1 MGMQQLPQNIEAE
14 QAVIGSL
21 VKENDCINDVVEIIQ
36 LKDFYREAHQIIYTA
51 ILGMYQKDI
60 GIDLVTLINY
70 MGKEKVQAAGGMT
83 YITQLVDGVASTSN
97 IKDYAKI
104 VKEKSNRR
112 QVIKTAQEALGNAY
126 DERNKVDCII
136 TQISDNLLK
145 IDSNKG
151 GIKDDK
157 EVMETTLKK
166 IEENYQNGGQ
176 ISGMETGYK
185 DLDLAINGVGKGQ
198 FVIIAGRP
206 AMGKS
211 VFTLNLADYM
221 SRKYRTLIFSLEMTN
236 EQLGMR
242 RLAADTKI
250 KSVCLRMGKLTDKD
264 WEVLVKRSA
273 NIATNSKMLYDD
285 TPGLTVNEIK
295 ARAKKAK
302 LKYGG
307 LDVIVVDH
315 IGLIQGNNRIG
326 DKRKQLEE
334 ITNQL
339 KVMAKEL
346 DVCVIG
352 LSQLSRAPEQRQ
364 DHRPILADLRESGS
378 IEQDADVVIGLYR
391 DEYYKPNTKEKGI
404 MEAIILKQ
412 RDGRCGT
419 IKLAY
424 VPEIQ
429 FVANMLQNRA

>member
-1 MGMQQLPQNIEAE
+1 MQQFRLPQSIEAE
-14 QAVIGSL
+14 QAVLGS
-21 VKENDCINDVVEIIQ
+21 VIKNNDTINDVVEIIQ
-36 LKDFYREAHQIIYTA
+36 AEDFYVRSHNIIYKC
-51 ILGMYQKDI
+51 ILEMYQKNI
-60 GIDLVTLINY
+60 GIDLVTLANY
-70 MGKEKVQAAGGMT
+70 MRKEKLKVVGGIT
-83 YITQLVDGVASTSN
+83 YIIKLADGVTSTVN

-104 VKEKSNRR
+104 VKEKSNMR
-112 QVIKTAQEALGNAY
+112 QVIKTAQEALENAY
-126 DERNKVDCII
+126 DEKNKVDSII
-136 TQISDNLLK
+136 TEISDNLLK
-145 IDSNKG
+145 IDNHKG
-151 GIKDDK
+151 KIKNDK

-166 IEENYQNGGQ
+166 IEESYQNGGK
-176 ISGMETGYK
+176 ISGMSTGYK
-185 DLDLAINGVGKGQ
+185 DLDLAINGLGKGQ
-198 FVIIAGRP
+198 FVVIAGRP

-221 SRKYRTLIFSLEMTN
+221 ARKYRVLIFSLEMTN

-250 KSVCLRMGKLTDKD
+250 KSVCLRMGKLSDKD

-273 NIATNSKMLYDD
+273 SIATNSKMLYDD
-285 TPGLTVNEIK
+285 TSGITVNEIK

-302 LKYGG
+302 LKYDG
-307 LDVIVVDH
+307 LDVVVVDH
-315 IGLIQGNNRIG
+315 IGLVQGNSRIG

-346 DVCVIG
+346 KVCVIG
-352 LSQLSRAPEQRQ
+352 LSQLSRAPEQRA

-391 DEYYKPNTKEKGI
+391 DEYYNPNTKEKGV
-404 MEAIILKQ
+404 MEAIVLKQ

>member
-1 MGMQQLPQNIEAE
+1 M
-14 QAVIGSL
+14 
-21 VKENDCINDVVEIIQ
+21 K
-36 LKDFYREAHQIIYTA
+36 
-51 ILGMYQKDI
+51 
-60 GIDLVTLINY
+60 
-70 MGKEKVQAAGGMT
+70 
-83 YITQLVDGVASTSN
+83 
-97 IKDYAKI
+97 
-104 VKEKSNRR
+104 
-112 QVIKTAQEALGNAY
+112 
-126 DERNKVDCII
+126 
-136 TQISDNLLK
+136 
-145 IDSNKG
+145 
-151 GIKDDK
+151 
-157 EVMETTLKK
+157 
-166 IEENYQNGGQ
+166 
-176 ISGMETGYK
+176 TGYK
-185 DLDLAINGVGKGQ
+185 DLDMAINGLGKGQ

-211 VFTLNLADYM
+211 VFTLNLADCM
-221 SRKYRTLIFSLEMTN
+221 ARKYRVLIFSLEMTN
-236 EQLGMR
+236 EQLGIR

-315 IGLIQGNNRIG
+315 IGLIQGNGRIG

-391 DEYYKPNTKEKGI
+391 DEYYKPNTNERGI
-404 MEAIILKQ
+404 MEAIVLKQ

-429 FVANMLQNRA
+429 LVANMLQSRA